1 MNLAFPLIALAV
13 GVSAAPYNHDPNVAQ
28 ELRPRDGLPNVFAKI
43 AAGETVRVAYLG
55 GFPVQSVEGVV
66 RHAWQAKPQTDLC
79 FVYTIGTWMLKELQA
94 GKQPG
99 FGAVMETVANHYGI
113 PSIDLG
119 VEIAK
124 QEADGRLVYQ
134 GTAPVEGKLVFS
146 ADGVHPGD
154 GGHEIYRDVIAR
166 SILAMQGTVGP
177 KPHVLY
183 SRRLG
188 IHRSYCTSSTPL
200 RAQQCV
206 GCSPLAHG

>member
-188 IHRSYCTSSTPL
+188 ALS
-200 RAQQCV
+200 
-206 GCSPLAHG
+206 